1 MSKAASEVEA
11 ANRARK
17 RAKEGFTPFSWS
29 KPESGYSL
37 AQKKLPP
44 MPETTPAAF
53 KPTRWSLVIQSQGQG
68 EQAKRALEELCAAY
82 WFPLYAW
89 SRHGGAAPSDAED
102 YVQGFF
108 VQVLQKQLFAAANP
122 DLGKLRTFMLT
133 AFRRHVN
140 DEQRK
145 ESRQKRGGGQIVSFD
160 AVEAE
165 AWYEGEQ
172 IVGESADHLFDRQW
186 ALTVLDRAMAK
197 LEQQAAAKGKSADF
211 TVLRPF
217 LTGEADAAD
226 YEQAGREAGMTANA
240 FKVAVHRLRARF
252 REALRREVAETQPAE
267 SNVEEEMGYLM
278 QVLRDA

>member
-1 MSKAASEVEA
+1 
-11 ANRARK
+11 
-17 RAKEGFTPFSWS
+17 
-29 KPESGYSL
+29 
-37 AQKKLPP
+37 
-44 MPETTPAAF
+44 MPQTAPATF

-89 SRHGGAAPSDAED
+89 SRCCGAAPSDAED

-160 AVEAE
+160 AAEAE
-165 AWYEGEQ
+165 AWYEVEQ
-172 IVGESADHLFDRQW
+172 IEGESADHMFDRQW
-186 ALTVLDRAMAK
+186 ALTLLDQAMAR
-197 LEQQAAAKGKSADF
+197 LEQQAASKGKRAEF
-211 TVLRPF
+211 TAMRPF
-217 LTGEADAAD
+217 LTTEADAAS
-226 YEQAGREAGMTANA
+226 YEKSGYELGMSANA
-240 FKVAVHRLRARF
+240 FKVAVHRLRGRF
-252 REALRREVAETQPAE
+252 REALRSEVAETQPA
-267 SNVEEEMGYLM
+267 SGSVDEEMGYLM
-278 QVLRDA
+278 RVLKA